1 MKDLIQNSEKMMSS
15 KLIAERTGKLH
26 THVLRDIRN
35 MIDEL
40 DEPNVDSSDYQVVT
54 RSLNGQTEAIFLN
67 ERLSL
72 CLASGYSIKLR
83 MMIIDD
89 WAKIKSE
96 KKLQPM
102 TSEEMMAQGLI
113 AANQLLNERNETIKV
128 LQPKAAYADHI
139 LSSQSD
145 MTTTTIAKE
154 LGMTAM
160 QLNRKLKEKKIQFKQ
175 DNIWVLTARFQDKSL
190 TSFRTY
196 DYRDNWN
203 NVQTSRSLVWTEKG
217 RNFLHQI
224 FNNQLTLA

>member
-54 RSLNGQTEAIFLN
+54 RSLNGQTEAILLN

-89 WAKIKSE
+89 WASMKTQAQLPQDPIILMRLQQIEFDSRLKQVEARITTRPEYFTIAGYGSLKGIPVGLKRAAE
-96 KKLQPM
+96 LGRKASNICKANGYEMDTIPDPRFGRVKLYP
-102 TSEEMMAQGLI
+102 
-113 AANQLLNERNETIKV
+113 IKV
-128 LQPKAAYADHI
+128 LD
-139 LSSQSD
+139 LLFNTS
-145 MTTTTIAKE
+145 IA
-154 LGMTAM
+154 
-160 QLNRKLKEKKIQFKQ
+160 
-175 DNIWVLTARFQDKSL
+175 
-190 TSFRTY
+190 
-196 DYRDNWN
+196 
-203 NVQTSRSLVWTEKG
+203 
-217 RNFLHQI
+217 
-224 FNNQLTLA
+224 

>member
-1 MKDLIQNSEKMMSS
+1 MMSS

-89 WAKIKSE
+89 WASMKTQAQLPQDPIILMRLQQIEFDSRLKQVEARITTRPEYFTIAGYGSLKGIPVGLKRAAE
-96 KKLQPM
+96 LGRKASNICKANGYEMDTIPDPRFGRVKLYP
-102 TSEEMMAQGLI
+102 
-113 AANQLLNERNETIKV
+113 IKV
-128 LQPKAAYADHI
+128 LD
-139 LSSQSD
+139 LLFNTS
-145 MTTTTIAKE
+145 IA
-154 LGMTAM
+154 
-160 QLNRKLKEKKIQFKQ
+160 
-175 DNIWVLTARFQDKSL
+175 
-190 TSFRTY
+190 
-196 DYRDNWN
+196 
-203 NVQTSRSLVWTEKG
+203 
-217 RNFLHQI
+217 
-224 FNNQLTLA
+224 